1 MGFSFSR
8 LATGLATGG
17 LSEAGGL
24 GSALSGLGSSV
35 AGAFQL
41 GLPQAYASYRGGEM
55 ANESNERNVRQQMA
69 FQERMS
75 STAHQRAMVDLRKAG
90 LNPILAAQNP
100 ASSPS
105 GNAAHVQDTLTP
117 AVHTALNSY
126 NAVNQSQQIKSNIA
140 LQSNTQSLQ
149 NSQRQLNNSA
159 AEFNTVRTKLA
170 RETIPLAEAL
180 GIAGKNLKAIF
191 TTIDKSVGA
200 GEGASD
206 NLLQD
211 AQKVATDWMMILD
224 AGGTAAKN
232 AVRQQVTKG
241 KSTLEKIWDAISK
254 EASRPYFNQNDSF
267 KRVR

>member
-41 GLPQAYASYRGGEM
+41 GIPQAYASYRGGEM
-55 ANESNERNVRQQMA
+55 ANESNERNVDKQMA

-126 NAVNQSQQIKSNIA
+126 NAVNQAQQIKSNIA
-140 LQSNTQSLQ
+140 LQSNTQNLQ
-149 NSQRQLNNSA
+149 NSQRLLNNSA
-159 AEFNTVRTKLA
+159 EEFNNVRSKLA
-170 RETIPLAEAL
+170 RQTIPLAEAL

-191 TTIDKSVGA
+191 TTIDKAVGA

-206 NLLQD
+206 NLLRD
-211 AQKVATDWMMILD
+211 AQEVATDWMMILN

-232 AVRQQVTKG
+232 AVRQEVTKG
-241 KSTLEKIWDAISK
+241 KNILLRIWDALSK
-254 EASRPYFNQNDSF
+254 EQSLKGLTTPDSF
-267 KRVR
+267 KRVN

>member
-24 GSALSGLGSSV
+24 GSALSGIGSSV

-41 GLPQAYASYRGGEM
+41 GIPQGYASYRGGKL
-55 ANESNERNVRQQMA
+55 ANESNERNVDKQMA

-75 STAHQRAMVDLRKAG
+75 NTAHQRAMVDLRKAG

-126 NAVNQSQQIKSNIA
+126 NATNQASQIKSNIA

-159 AEFNTVRTKLA
+159 SEFNLVRTKLA
-170 RETIPLAEAL
+170 RQTIPLAEAL

-191 TTIDKSVGA
+191 NTIDKSVGA
-200 GEGASD
+200 GDGASD
-206 NLLQD
+206 KLLQD
-211 AQKVATDWMMILD
+211 AQEVATDWMMILN
-224 AGGTAAKN
+224 AGGTAAKE

-241 KSTLEKIWDAISK
+241 KSFLEKIWHELSK
-254 EASRPYFNQNDSF
+254 EQSLKGATTPDAF
-267 KRVR
+267 KRIH